1 MREIKNMNILNNRLV
16 SLSNLEGCVV
26 VEYGVSDE
34 VINWMM
40 DGGMEFDI
48 KEGIEKGIKE
58 VSEYI
63 EGDVKENVEV
73 IEDFKKLVEKI
84 DIDDVERVIIWGVEY
99 DVNVSIMFGEDM
111 DMEKLIK

>member
-1 MREIKNMNILNNRLV
+1 MNILNNKLV
-16 SLSNLEGCVV
+16 SLSNFEGCVEI
-26 VEYGVSDE
+26 EYGVSDE

-40 DGGMEFDI
+40 DGEMEFDI
-48 KEGIEKGIKE
+48 EEGIEKGIKG

-73 IEDFKKLVEKI
+73 IEEFKKLVGNI
-84 DIDDVERVIIWGVEY
+84 DIDDVERVIIWSVEY
-99 DVNVSIMFGEDM
+99 DVNVSIMFGENM